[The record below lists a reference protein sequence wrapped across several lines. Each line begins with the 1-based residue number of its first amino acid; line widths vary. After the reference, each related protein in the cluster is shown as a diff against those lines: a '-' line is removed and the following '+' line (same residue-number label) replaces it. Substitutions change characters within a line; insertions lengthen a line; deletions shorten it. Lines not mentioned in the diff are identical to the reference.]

1 MLGWLFTPE
10 VYEMNAE
17 ERFDVVMGRLDAI
30 EAKIH
35 ELVQAINRNAD
46 AGEAE
51 VDEAEDDEAEDDDAE
66 ADDAAASDAEDDDAA
81 ASEASSADS
90 SDTTV
95 GKNDT

>member
-35 ELVQAINRNAD
+35 ELLRAVNRNAD
-46 AGEAE
+46 A
-51 VDEAEDDEAEDDDAE
+51 DEAEGDEAEGDEAEGDEEDDAV
-66 ADDAAASDAEDDDAA
+66 
-81 ASEASSADS
+81 ASEAESEDS
-90 SDTTV
+90 SDTTA

>member
-17 ERFDVVMGRLDAI
+17 ERFDVVMGRLNAI

-51 VDEAEDDEAEDDDAE
+51 ADEAEADE
-66 ADDAAASDAEDDDAA
+66 AEDDDAA
-81 ASEASSADS
+81 ASEALSADS

>member
-35 ELVQAINRNAD
+35 ELLRAVNRNAD
-46 AGEAE
+46 A
-51 VDEAEDDEAEDDDAE
+51 DEAEGDEAEGDE
-66 ADDAAASDAEDDDAA
+66 ADDAV
-81 ASEASSADS
+81 ASEADDEDDAVASEAESEDS
-90 SDTTV
+90 SDTTA